1 MDQELRDLFK
11 DIAERHKETDKL
23 IKETSEQ
30 QKKTDEQMKKTDAK
44 LDKLTE
50 RYSQISTNQEKT
62 DEQQKKTDEQMKKT
76 DARLDKLAKIYGGVS
91 QNQGDAVEEFFFN
104 TLKGKKRIG
113 NMVFDTIQKNMRVD
127 GKNLKGEYDI
137 VLYNGS
143 SVAIIETKYKAHI
156 IDIENLREK
165 KIPNFRKL
173 FPFFDNY
180 KIFAGIA
187 GFHIND
193 DVVKKAEEYGF
204 FVLKR
209 KGKIVEFDTDFVKE
223 QLAG

>member
-1 MDQELRDLFK
+1 MDQELKDLFK
-11 DIAERHKETDKL
+11 TIAEMQKETAKSQKETDAK

-30 QKKTDEQMKKTDAK
+30 MKRTDIKLDKLAKMYGGISLSQEKTDEQMKKTDIK
-44 LDKLTE
+44 
-50 RYSQISTNQEKT
+50 
-62 DEQQKKTDEQMKKT
+62 
-76 DARLDKLAKIYGGVS
+76 LDKLAKLYGGIS
-91 QNQGDAVEEFFFN
+91 QNQGDSAEEFFFN
-104 TLKGKKRIG
+104 TLRGKKRIG
-113 NMVFDTIQKNMRVD
+113 NMIFDTIQKNMRVD

-143 SVAIIETKYKAHI
+143 SVAVIETKYKVHI
-156 IDIENLREK
+156 NDIINLYEK

-173 FPFFDNY
+173 FPFFDSY
-180 KIFAGIA
+180 KIYAGIA

-193 DVVKKAEEYGF
+193 DAVKKAEEYGF

-209 KGKIVEFDTDFVKE
+209 KGKIVEYDTDFVKE